1 MMWIVLSHPP
11 SPWRGFQPLILAHFP
26 QFPAPGISI
35 DPRAAIAMHQI
46 HWDQTCLGFG
56 ALEQMSRREIR
67 GQRTTMNPTWFEHV
81 PLLHVYFKII
91 HFDTYCTIKW
101 RYWHSQTQVPPS
113 ESFQVPLLPKH
124 LPVVRKENN
133 LSLFSEQNRRSK
145 NYPKTLCLFK
155 LLRKKKHPASENY
168 LKLLEN
174 PCKLFFAPFKR
185 TPLQNSSKL
194 PIFLGSEKS
203 TKEPA
208 DHKALHQNLGE
219 EAPGK
224 IPICS
229 RFVPVWMGETWWNW
243 IPMGFFLPNWIYS
256 EYI

>member
-56 ALEQMSRREIR
+56 ALEQMSCREIR

-91 HFDTYCTIKW
+91 HFDTYCTIEW

-155 LLRKKKHPASENY
+155 LLRKKNTQLVKTILNYWKTPASCFLHLSRELPY
-168 LKLLEN
+168 K
-174 PCKLFFAPFKR
+174 
-185 TPLQNSSKL
+185 THQNSPSFWGPKNPPRNPL
-194 PIFLGSEKS
+194 TIRHS
-203 TKEPA
+203 TK
-208 DHKALHQNLGE
+208 
-219 EAPGK
+219 
-224 IPICS
+224 I
-229 RFVPVWMGETWWNW
+229 
-243 IPMGFFLPNWIYS
+243 
-256 EYI
+256 